1 MPAHRGDAMRRLLE
15 SLVRVV
21 GRLRG
26 RRMSTT
32 MTTLV
37 RQSGL
42 YSGSAYAVLQ
52 EMADCANHQGSGIFP
67 SVDEVAMYAR
77 MSVRQV
83 QRLIARLESDGVLMR
98 DIANVGRGGRAQ
110 WRLGVEKLEAAKVI
124 FMAKREARR
133 AARRVTSTTP
143 FSKVERVTAATPF
156 VPVDSG
162 RERVTSGVVKGDIPG
177 KERVTPV
184 TLSEKASLY
193 DPSKDLDPSKNGSS
207 RTVEFSTVIRNRN
220 QNRKCTHLKCGPEGC
235 AYVAGGDARTVARV
249 DFNRALEQVEM
260 RAALVRK

>member
-1 MPAHRGDAMRRLLE
+1 
-15 SLVRVV
+15 
-21 GRLRG
+21 
-26 RRMSTT
+26 

-83 QRLIARLESDGVLMR
+83 QRLIARLEADGVVMR

-110 WRLGVEKLEAAKVI
+110 WRLNVEKLEAAKVV

-133 AARRVTSTTP
+133 ASRARRPAPPERVTSTTP
-143 FSKVERVTAATPF
+143 FSRHERVTSTTPF
-156 VPVDSG
+156 RAVDDPP
-162 RERVTSGVVKGDIPG
+162 ERVTSGVIKGDIPG
-177 KERVTPV
+177 AERVTPV
-184 TLSEKASLY
+184 TLSEKVSLY
-193 DPSKDLDPSKNGSS
+193 DPSKDLDPSKTDPPGRLNSQPFFQTQNQASKTPARVGASS
-207 RTVEFSTVIRNRN
+207 GVAGP
-220 QNRKCTHLKCGPEGC
+220 RKCTHLKCGPEGC
-235 AYVAGGDARTVARV
+235 VYIADADKRTLEKKV
-249 DFNRALEQVEM
+249 DFNRVLENVEM
-260 RAALVRK
+260 RAAIKRGR